1 MAIDLKEI
9 VNTCFNKNT
18 ENVERYTHNGST
30 WLIFTEEE
38 KWVIELTKEGT
49 LWYNY
54 YFFQN
59 IMKLLS
65 LDVVENQHYIT
76 EWVENTIINPVKHTD
91 SVDGYGFDL
100 MWVEDVI
107 QNGVK
112 KTRRNGDSM
121 NTEAED
127 AIQNGVKDTFLV
139 EGTRIRIVEDTVQ
152 NGVKHTHWITQN
164 QELEVNDAIQNGIK
178 ETESIASH
186 RTWKSEEVIHNGV
199 KETKLGSPDNRDY
212 FIEEAIKNGV
222 KYTEYGD
229 WEDGDER
236 LDDIIQN
243 GIKETTP
250 GGYLGFNEIKGKKIH
265 QFETAKQLYYV
276 EDVIEY
282 GIKKTEGAML
292 FDESQIDTVI
302 SDGIK
307 EVQPLPSQEGN
318 KDWGTYYNRQED
330 RTKPHTKYVDDV
342 VRNGIKET
350 KYCEL
355 NSLMMADHIIRDGI
369 KETWGYE
376 KQPQTRIDEVIMN
389 GYKN

>member
-1 MAIDLKEI
+1 MAIDIKEI
-9 VNTCFNKNT
+9 INTCFNKNT
-18 ENVERYTHNGST
+18 KNVERYTHNGST
-30 WLIFTEEE
+30 WLIFTEEK

-107 QNGVK
+107 QNGVTDISHSTFNQQRAVEDTMENGVK
-112 KTRRNGDSM
+112 DTKCQISTDSYPVENTIKNGVKQTKRSYEGSRKQRTKDTIQNGVKETRYNPF
-121 NTEAED
+121 ED
-127 AIQNGVKDTFLV
+127 GLAMEEAIQNGVK
-139 EGTRIRIVEDTVQ
+139 
-152 NGVKHTHWITQN
+152 H
-164 QELEVNDAIQNGIK
+164 
-178 ETESIASH
+178 
-186 RTWKSEEVIHNGV
+186 
-199 KETKLGSPDNRDY
+199 
-212 FIEEAIKNGV
+212 
-222 KYTEYGD
+222 TEYGD

-236 LDDIIQN
+236 LDDIINN

-250 GGYLGFNEIKGKKIH
+250 GGYLGFVERKGKTIH

-342 VRNGIKET
+342 VSNGIKET

-376 KQPQTRIDEVIMN
+376 KQPQTRIDDVIMN
-389 GYKN
+389 GYKD